1 MRDMRQFAIVL
12 IGHKGHPEVTGTMG
26 QLPEGAMLLVQN
38 VPEAKAVTVPDPSRV
53 AFLTQTTLSVDE
65 SREIISVLKARFPA
79 IQGPA
84 KDDICYATQ
93 NRQNAVKELAPRVDA
108 LFVLGSPNSS
118 NSNRLRELS
127 ETLGTRAYLVES
139 SRDIRPEWLE
149 GVRQA
154 GVTAG
159 ASAPESLVLEVVR
172 HLQAQGGGKIEEMT
186 LVPEHV
192 TFPLPPELKAAS

>member
-1 MRDMRQFAIVL
+1 
-12 IGHKGHPEVTGTMG
+12 
-26 QLPEGAMLLVQN
+26 MLLVQD
-38 VPEAKAVTVPDPSRV
+38 VKEAASLRIPDPSRV

-65 SREIISVLKARFPA
+65 TKGVIAALRERFPA

-93 NRQNAVKELAPRVDA
+93 NRQNAVKEMARKVDA

-127 ETLGTRAYLVES
+127 QSLGTPAYLVEGAA
-139 SRDIRPEWLE
+139 DLRPEWLT
-149 GVRQA
+149 GLRCA

-159 ASAPESLVLEVVR
+159 ASAPEHLVQGVVER
-172 HLQAQGGGKIEEMT
+172 LRADGGSGQVREMT

-192 TFPLPPELKAAS
+192 TFPLPPELARAR